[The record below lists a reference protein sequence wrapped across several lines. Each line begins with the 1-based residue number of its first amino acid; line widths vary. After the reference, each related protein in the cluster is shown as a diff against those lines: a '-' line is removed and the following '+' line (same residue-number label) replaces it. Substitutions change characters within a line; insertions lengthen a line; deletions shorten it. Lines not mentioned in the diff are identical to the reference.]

1 MEEQIVKCLQNL
13 VKQVHSQQ
21 ILIVQL
27 RDAVNNISR
36 TGTGFVNRPVIVGV
50 KDITTAQLI
59 DAYQRKH
66 LTIEQL
72 VQLSDG
78 KYTPQ
83 RHTFCTRLVENGV
96 SCEMIKLL
104 MGHSSVKTSMD
115 IYTHI
120 SQQSMKKNMPNMTEI
135 LELID

>member
-1 MEEQIVKCLQNL
+1 MQEQIVQCLQNL
-13 VKQVHSQQ
+13 VRQVRSQQ

-83 RHTFCTRLVENGV
+83 QIVK
-96 SCEMIKLL
+96 KLQK
-104 MGHSSVKTSMD
+104 GGCS
-115 IYTHI
+115 
-120 SQQSMKKNMPNMTEI
+120 
-135 LELID
+135 